1 MVNSRL
7 YYLANYYKLL
17 CMNYQELITSNIKE
31 FRYKNGLTQEQFA
44 EKIGITVNGV
54 SNIERNRY
62 QPTAE
67 TIDKI
72 CKAFNITP
80 AQLLTMNSE
89 ANEDLIAN
97 INTLLSNCSKKQL
110 KQIYDMILILTRK

>member
-1 MVNSRL
+1 M
-7 YYLANYYKLL
+7 ANYYKLL
-17 CMNYQELITSNIKE
+17 CMKYQKLISTNIKVL
-31 FRYKNGLTQEQFA
+31 RQNNNMTQEEFS
-44 EKIGITVNGV
+44 EKIGISLQGL

-97 INTLLSNCSKKQL
+97 INTLLSNCTKKQL
-110 KQIYDMILILTRK
+110 KQIYDIILILTKK